1 MVGTLS
7 QVFPWSWKLPL
18 FGTRIADG
26 LATIHPVLLAQT
38 RRAGRDVRGV
48 TAIEYGLLVGGIALS
63 IIAVVFLIGD
73 DVAAVF
79 ESIHD
84 KIQMARD
91 CEQAHANCGD
101 G

>member
-7 QVFPWSWKLPL
+7 HVFPRSWKSPL
-18 FGTRIADG
+18 FSRRIADG
-26 LATIHPVLLAQT
+26 LATIHPILLAQT
-38 RRAGRDVRGV
+38 HRVGRDVRGV

-73 DVAAVF
+73 DLAAVF
-79 ESIHD
+79 ESID
-84 KIQMARD
+84 QRIQIARG
-91 CEQAHANCGD
+91 CERAHANCGK